1 MLLCQ
6 LKIVE
11 ELNRLNEKLDNL
23 NIFVETERFKS
34 LDKAEQDRLFQQQIV
49 LQQYATILET
59 RISAFNKL

>member
-6 LKIVE
+6 LKVVE

-34 LDKAEQDRLFQQQIV
+34 LDKAEQDRLSQQQIV

-59 RISAFNKL
+59 RIAALNKL

>member
-6 LKIVE
+6 LKVVE

-23 NIFVETERFKS
+23 NIFVETDRFKS
-34 LDKAEQDRLFQQQIV
+34 LDKAEQDRLFQQQIM

-59 RISAFNKL
+59 KISAFNKL

>member
-6 LKIVE
+6 LKVLE

>member
-6 LKIVE
+6 LKVVE

-23 NIFVETERFKS
+23 NIFIETDRFKS
-34 LDKAEQDRLFQQQIV
+34 LEKSEQDRLSQQQNV

-59 RISAFNKL
+59 RIAAFNKL